1 MAAAVSQRSTAHAQE
16 MIDHREIVSAQIIV
30 LREQLAQAQ
39 AATAAATPVETI
51 EPTFLTQGK
60 IVMVVGNLVAAV
72 LSIGLQGDDT
82 ALCDDGATIDCFLT
96 TDGMIHPKVVRSR

>member
-1 MAAAVSQRSTAHAQE
+1 

-60 IVMVVGNLVAAV
+60 IVMVVGNIAHRSSCALHSVC
-72 LSIGLQGDDT
+72 DT
-82 ALCDDGATIDCFLT
+82 DPFCDKRPYTCRVDVPEG
-96 TDGMIHPKVVRSR
+96 P